1 MRAIHRSIPKLVACL
16 VGMTVASAA
25 LAQAPRSNVEVIVSK
40 GMPEFRDPKTGQV
53 WTPENVGQGGK
64 PIAPDD
70 KAFDPQAQNVPLQMA
85 IQYVPGRPVGT
96 VPITAGPTVPIVV
109 MDNAT
114 LQAVPGKR
122 WQVVLYLD
130 NNSGNAVSPVIECA
144 FTNAGKPVMNTRAM
158 VDPIGPGVRA
168 GLVIYGPRIDVFVD
182 RSSCRVASP

>member
-1 MRAIHRSIPKLVACL
+1 
-16 VGMTVASAA
+16 
-25 LAQAPRSNVEVIVSK
+25 
-40 GMPEFRDPKTGQV
+40 V